1 MRFTNE
7 GVLWMATPSEMKYT
21 CAARPST
28 LGKCGSALLDDI
40 VSISLR
46 TSLRS
51 VVNADAVTSAVSST
65 RNSVVGPPL
74 SSSDFALSAAC
85 CHRVF
90 PSEALV
96 FIVGEVSSTMTMRS
110 FFPVSDSISGLASD
124 NAISSAI
131 VAAIGFDSLAI
142 FVELRAIC
150 SKQGRCNGD
159 FAADV
164 VFRIDELEFA
174 SQHRIDFFVTGNVD
188 DENIVPDVP
197 QDIQRAFKPISVKH
211 VRDDNGQASPAR
223 LCAICFE

>member
-1 MRFTNE
+1 
-7 GVLWMATPSEMKYT
+7 MATPSEMKYT

-90 PSEALV
+90 PSEVLV

-131 VAAIGFDSLAI
+131 VAAMTMETIRRSFSQSEWDSRSSSTRRHKI
-142 FVELRAIC
+142 EDEIRTR
-150 SKQGRCNGD
+150 RCRNLSRYNPMMIATVV
-159 FAADV
+159 AA
-164 VFRIDELEFA
+164 
-174 SQHRIDFFVTGNVD
+174 S
-188 DENIVPDVP
+188 
-197 QDIQRAFKPISVKH
+197 
-211 VRDDNGQASPAR
+211 SPA
-223 LCAICFE
+223 